1 MDLMV
6 IDGDERDLHSGKY
19 TKSYGTSPFRM
30 GTSTIN
36 GPFSNSYVKLQ
47 EGIRGYLYYLEL
59 RMIRFIHI

>member
-19 TKSYGTSPFRM
+19 TRM